1 MNPVLPVKIY
11 VAHHPNGD
19 AYGIACPDPAVVTQ
33 PNTLLRF
40 EMQTQG
46 YAFDEE
52 EAIRVV
58 DGEGNFI
65 GSWTVS
71 SNNATLVDVLVSE
84 GTYEYWVWYRPVPP
98 VPPTPP
104 GGQPPVGSA
113 QPPKLRLSFAFDPAI
128 RNGSL

>member
-11 VAHHPNGD
+11 IAHHPSGE

-40 EMQTQG
+40 ELQTEG
-46 YAFDEE
+46 YEFDAV

-71 SNNATLVDVLVSE
+71 EDHATMVDVLVNE
-84 GTYEYWVWYRPVPP
+84 GEYHYWVHYHSVPVPQ
-98 VPPTPP
+98 VP
-104 GGQPPVGSA
+104 A
-113 QPPKLRLSFAFDPAI
+113 PKLRLAFAVDPII